1 MVPNVW
7 IFVISMQQKME
18 VLQQFDVNLIQQ
30 FYRKRDSTPVNFA
43 KPLQLVSAI
52 FYQIFIFL
60 PNDSPSKTIK
70 TVFYFI

>member
-7 IFVISMQQKME
+7 IFVISTQQKME

-30 FYRKRDSTPVNFA
+30 LYRKRDSTPVNFA
-43 KPLQLVSAI
+43 KPLQLVPAI
-52 FYQIFIFL
+52 FYQIFIFS

-70 TVFYFI
+70 TVF